1 MSHPHQTD
9 EEYRQLFE
17 KWGAAKVRRM
27 AQAGHYDAEMRRP
40 MHAWLEE
47 KNARLARLRQVV
59 LIVSLV
65 LFFVGLFV
73 VLLQGSGIGSS

>member
-1 MSHPHQTD
+1 MSHPHQID

-17 KWGAAKVRRM
+17 KWGATKVRKM

-40 MHAWLEE
+40 MHAWLAE
-47 KNARLARLRQVV
+47 KNARLARTRQVI

-73 VLLQGSGIGSS
+73 VLLQSSSAGAS